1 MITIQL
7 KELVE
12 SGIIKD
18 VFIFNDALNRGFTLC
33 LSDGSKMF
41 FVTTHRNEVK
51 VYKSINSL
59 LSDYKFIFGN
69 EFQQLRILK

>member
-18 VFIFNDALNRGFTLC
+18 VFIFNDALNNGLTLC